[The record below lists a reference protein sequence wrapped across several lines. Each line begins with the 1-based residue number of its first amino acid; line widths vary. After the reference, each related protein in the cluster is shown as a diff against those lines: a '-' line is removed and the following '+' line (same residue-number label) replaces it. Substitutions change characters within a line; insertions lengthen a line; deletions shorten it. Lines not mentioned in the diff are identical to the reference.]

1 MDGES
6 RHELLTYIGYC
17 TSRGLSLHYLAEC
30 YNRLT
35 IDTIIEQIY
44 FRRHGKYRC
53 SRFEEVADRV
63 YFDDEYMKKYMYGL
77 ALTSFLWPNHAALHK
92 FFVASFPKGLGGT
105 YLEIGPGHGYY
116 FRRAATL
123 GNFTRMIGVDIS
135 SASVELSNDIM
146 RHYRVEAEAEI
157 QTSKPISC
165 NSSMAAARTLAS
177 SWVKSWST
185 SRIPGC
191 FCGKSSD

>member
-1 MDGES
+1 LCDGPDVVQRLAEEILVGNPTHRNFVGSSIRGMDCES

-30 YNRLT
+30 YNRVT

-105 YLEIGPGHGYY
+105 YLKSVL
-116 FRRAATL
+116 ATVTTFA
-123 GNFTRMIGVDIS
+123 GRPRW
-135 SASVELSNDIM
+135 E
-146 RHYRVEAEAEI
+146 
-157 QTSKPISC
+157 
-165 NSSMAAARTLAS
+165 TLPA
-177 SWVKSWST
+177 
-185 SRIPGC
+185 
-191 FCGKSSD
+191 